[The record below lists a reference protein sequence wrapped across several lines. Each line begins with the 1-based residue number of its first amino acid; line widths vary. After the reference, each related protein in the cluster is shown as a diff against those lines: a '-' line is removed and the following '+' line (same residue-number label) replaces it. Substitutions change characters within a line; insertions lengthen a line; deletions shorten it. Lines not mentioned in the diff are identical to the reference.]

1 MASTPRSIRLDDE
14 LWARLDQHA
23 RSMNLTTNLVA
34 SAVLTH
40 WARLAEEDRD
50 AAARLVTRPDLTLR
64 QHLDALDT
72 ERNPSQQP
80 HKRQIAQPPCNNPR
94 PQGLALGA
102 VCRRQRRH
110 GRL

>member
-1 MASTPRSIRLDDE
+1 MATTPRSIRLDYE
-14 LWARLDQHA
+14 LWARLDRQA

-64 QHLDALDT
+64 QHLAALEG
-72 ERNPSQQP
+72 ERNPSE
-80 HKRQIAQPPCNNPR
+80 
-94 PQGLALGA
+94 
-102 VCRRQRRH
+102 
-110 GRL
+110 